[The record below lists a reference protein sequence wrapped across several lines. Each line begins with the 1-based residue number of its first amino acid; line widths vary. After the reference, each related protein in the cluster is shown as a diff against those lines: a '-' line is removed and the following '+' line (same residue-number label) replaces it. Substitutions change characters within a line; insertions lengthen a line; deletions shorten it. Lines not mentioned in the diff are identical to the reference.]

1 MLKGSSLS
9 LAAIS
14 APVVMLISLG
24 IGALLVNAQVAT
36 LPQVLVC
43 SLIAL
48 VIPLTLDVVTFTT
61 MFYQRA
67 GNAALRLVE
76 LTQVVCLDT

>member
-1 MLKGSSLS
+1 
-9 LAAIS
+9 
-14 APVVMLISLG
+14 MLISLG

-76 LTQVVCLDT
+76 LTQVEPLQNIPAADTENRTDAP